1 MCRIMHHTTTA
12 THESMNVS
20 PTDLEEPIPF
30 IRRRPV
36 RLIIYAGLGLFV
48 LLMVVWPLIARLG
61 DPDFQKH
68 ISKHRVLVGMSKE
81 QVLQAWGGPQ
91 TINTTF
97 TKEGIRREEWIF
109 EDWENA
115 AVVKHRYLYFE
126 EGILIGGWLNG
137 SDERLPIQSPSN
149 PHSPK
154 PQT

>member
-1 MCRIMHHTTTA
+1 MHHTTA
-12 THESMNVS
+12 VSQEQMNAS
-20 PTDLEEPIPF
+20 STDLEEPIPF

-48 LLMVVWPLIARLG
+48 LLMVVWPLIEQLK
-61 DPDFQKH
+61 DQDFQKH
-68 ISKHRVLVGMSKE
+68 IAEHRVMVGMSKE

-115 AVVKHRYLYFE
+115 ATVKHRYLYFE
-126 EGILIGGWLNG
+126 EGSLIGGWFQG
-137 SDERLPIQSPSN
+137 SGERLPIQTPSN

-154 PQT
+154 PRS